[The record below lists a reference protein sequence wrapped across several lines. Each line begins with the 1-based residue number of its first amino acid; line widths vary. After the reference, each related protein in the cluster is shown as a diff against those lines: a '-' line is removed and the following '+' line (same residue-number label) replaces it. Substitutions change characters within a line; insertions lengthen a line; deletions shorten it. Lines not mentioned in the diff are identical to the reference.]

1 MRPPNSARDAK
12 SCEAQDVFPCFRSS
26 LCWQSKAFRPS
37 SLVFAEASTWPVSF
51 WPPFTADSLCVT
63 NCEFFSSFSHLET
76 WKTSKICSVFE
87 AQKQSQQMDQK
98 KGCKICLLIRSY
110 QCIQTNV
117 VGATKN
123 GPMWCSLCKICS
135 QRLSRVKRLKEECI
149 SKNCKQ
155 QRALRKQ
162 NSSQLC
168 HCPPCHP
175 KLQSIVL
182 EERVRG
188 HVVVTCM
195 FKSHS
200 NCYCWMDL
208 LKHCQLYCNYISVP
222 KMATAKVRSEGCSKR
237 GPTFA
242 P

>member
-1 MRPPNSARDAK
+1 MFVA
-12 SCEAQDVFPCFRSS
+12 
-26 LCWQSKAFRPS
+26 
-37 SLVFAEASTWPVSF
+37 F

-76 WKTSKICSVFE
+76 WKTSKVCPVFE

-98 KGCKICLLIRSY
+98 KGCKICLLIRSC
-110 QCIQTNV
+110 QCIQANV

-135 QRLSRVKRLKEECI
+135 RRLSQVKETKRRLHF
-149 SKNCKQ
+149 Q
-155 QRALRKQ
+155 
-162 NSSQLC
+162 
-168 HCPPCHP
+168 
-175 KLQSIVL
+175 KLQATMGAKKAKFEPTLPASSL
-182 EERVRG
+182 PPKATKYCFGGAGG
-188 HVVVTCM
+188 HVFVTCI

-208 LKHCQLYCNYISVP
+208 LKRCQLYCNYISVP
-222 KMATAKVRSEGCSKR
+222 KMATAKVRSKGCSKR